1 MCQAI
6 RRGPFMF
13 RQKGVK
19 MLLSVSAKDT
29 LGKIWDANKKESKD
43 NGHEDEWTQDMES
56 YRANKQNIMNVT
68 NFIFLLLLSLATVVQ
83 GVPIRDYFLS
93 PDNDSGNRL
102 NEHLYATSIL
112 PMRGGGGYP
121 STTGNPSGGGRW
133 ND

>member
-1 MCQAI
+1 
-6 RRGPFMF
+6 
-13 RQKGVK
+13 
-19 MLLSVSAKDT
+19 
-29 LGKIWDANKKESKD
+29 
-43 NGHEDEWTQDMES
+43 
-56 YRANKQNIMNVT
+56 MNFT

-83 GVPIRDYFLS
+83 GVPIRDYFRS